1 MATKKTPESK
11 PTKPRKAATKAKPK
25 AKAKPKPKTP
35 RKKAATVPKMEDVAK
50 AKGKQEFVKV
60 ARTKNKKKPRTWV
73 IVYKLMTGPE
83 VREAKGRK
91 TRRRT

>member
-1 MATKKTPESK
+1 MATKKTEASK
-11 PTKPRKAATKAKPK
+11 PAKPRKAATKPK
-25 AKAKPKPKTP
+25 AKGKPKTP

-73 IVYKLMTGPE
+73 IVYKLMTGLD
-83 VREAKGRK
+83 VDLKKSRNSRK
-91 TRRRT
+91 RKVA

>member
-1 MATKKTPESK
+1 MGTKKKTAVNK
-11 PTKPRKAATKAKPK
+11 PAKPRKAATKPK
-25 AKAKPKPKTP
+25 TKAKPKSP

-73 IVYKLMTGPE
+73 IVYKLMTGPDVD
-83 VREAKGRK
+83 VRKSQSARK
-91 TRRRT
+91 RKSS